1 MSIQKILEM
10 AEKFVT
16 LADEG
21 TVIKTP
27 HNMEY
32 EDQRNRLSKFY
43 DHFTRQLRV
52 IINEMEGDLWMLRQ
66 RKFDSKLLKALSGV
80 REELITIFKGIQEDK
95 PYRAAEKLVN
105 YVTNRSSKMILDNL
119 DFLAKHHLQVTNEDF
134 VPSPRMQHP
143 QVHSLD
149 ALNKLATE
157 LKEFM
162 EKNPLIVPPGAT
174 ESEMP
179 TRPPPAKERPLFGPE
194 NELGPQDK
202 TKV

>member
-27 HNMEY
+27 HNMKY

-43 DHFTRQLRV
+43 DHFTRQLRI
-52 IINEMEGDLWMLRQ
+52 IINEMEGDIWMLRQ
-66 RKFDSKLLKALSGV
+66 RKFDPNLLKIFPAI
-80 REELITIFKGIQEDK
+80 RERLITLFKSIDEAR
-95 PYRAAEKLVN
+95 PYIAAEKLVF
-105 YVTNRSSKMILDNL
+105 YVTNRSTKMVQDNL
-119 DFLAKHHLQVTNEDF
+119 NFLAKHHLQITNEDF

-157 LKEFM
+157 LKDFM

-174 ESEMP
+174 ESETP
-179 TRPPPAKERPLFGPE
+179 TKPPPARERALFGPE